1 VEESRVRDNTHRSVH
16 ARFPVLD
23 GGMVPTLHTFIHDLE
38 IRSFYYSMIRTYA
51 LDSMG
56 TGNPRKRTVQRKLA
70 KDNRKKDSQA
80 TNTTYFYSFQINYFP
95 RPGIYYGIYGREAAR
110 LGRDL
115 GEKRARSGR
124 ELSQILTKELL
135 ILGIWECL

>member
-1 VEESRVRDNTHRSVH
+1 MEESRVDNTHRSVH

-23 GGMVPTLHTFIHDLE
+23 GGMVPTLHTFIHVLE
-38 IRSFYYSMIRTYA
+38 IRSFYYSMLRTYA

-80 TNTTYFYSFQINYFP
+80 TNTTYFNSFMSKH
-95 RPGIYYGIYGREAAR
+95 RTK
-110 LGRDL
+110 LVSL
-115 GEKRARSGR
+115 
-124 ELSQILTKELL
+124 LSRQ
-135 ILGIWECL
+135 